1 MDNTHRIVQVKGHYE
16 VHDSNGNFV
25 LSGDTWDECYND
37 LIDMLVA
44 EAKAEIRTEN
54 IRKEVSAWEKVMY
67 TIARLLEKALWKKL
81 SSWEKAENP
90 FLK

>member
-37 LIDMLVA
+37 LVDMLVA
-44 EAKAEIRTEN
+44 EAKVEISMEN
-54 IRKEVSAWEKVMY
+54 IRERVSA
-67 TIARLLEKALWKKL
+67 
-81 SSWEKAENP
+81 
-90 FLK
+90 

>member
-37 LIDMLVA
+37 LVEMLVA
-44 EAKAEIRTEN
+44 EAKAETSMEN
-54 IRKEVSAWEKVMY
+54 IRERVSA
-67 TIARLLEKALWKKL
+67 
-81 SSWEKAENP
+81 
-90 FLK
+90 

>member
-37 LIDMLVA
+37 LVDMLVA
-44 EAKAEIRTEN
+44 EARAENRMEN
-54 IRKEVSAWEKVMY
+54 IREKVSAWERVMY
-67 TIARLLEKALWKKL
+67 IIARLSEKALWKKL
-81 SSWEKAENP
+81 SSWEKVENP

>member
-37 LIDMLVA
+37 MVDMLVA
-44 EAKAEIRTEN
+44 EARAENRMEN
-54 IRKEVSAWEKVMY
+54 IREQVSA
-67 TIARLLEKALWKKL
+67 
-81 SSWEKAENP
+81 
-90 FLK
+90 

>member
-37 LIDMLVA
+37 LVDMLVA
-44 EAKAEIRTEN
+44 EARTEN
-54 IRKEVSAWEKVMY
+54 HMENIREKVSA
-67 TIARLLEKALWKKL
+67 
-81 SSWEKAENP
+81 
-90 FLK
+90 

>member
-37 LIDMLVA
+37 LVEMLVA
-44 EAKAEIRTEN
+44 EARAENRMEN
-54 IRKEVSAWEKVMY
+54 IREQVSAWANMNTDIKDHISTE
-67 TIARLLEKALWKKL
+67 ANL
-81 SSWEKAENP
+81 
-90 FLK
+90 